1 MIKGLAVMNSNK
13 KMLVFIGLSLGLQ
26 VACSNSDGKDKS
38 VTTIKPVATLQEIM
52 LSVIDP
58 NVDPIWNS
66 VSTVAT
72 KDGVVE
78 KVPST
83 DEEWNT
89 LKNHAIVLIEA
100 GNLLQI
106 PDRHVA
112 HAGSSTSIHPVE
124 LQPAEI
130 EKLIEANRKDFN
142 EKAIN
147 LQNAAKLAL
156 VAIREKN
163 PDALLQVGAQI
174 EHACEQCHA
183 TYWYPNDKR
192 PTALNTLGF
201 KSKNP
206 TYELLRNPPQK
217 IALVSLHKPASLNN

>member
-1 MIKGLAVMNSNK
+1 MNSNK
-13 KMLVFIGLSLGLQ
+13 IMLVFIWLSLGLQ
-26 VACSNSDGKDKS
+26 AACSSSNNQDKDA
-38 VTTIKPVATLQEIM
+38 TTIKPVATLQEIM

-66 VSTVAT
+66 VSTVGT

-106 PDRHVA
+106 PNRHVA
-112 HAGSSTSIHPVE
+112 HAGAITSIHPVE

-130 EKLIEANRKDFN
+130 EKLIQENRKDFN
-142 EKAIN
+142 DKAIN

-156 VAIREKN
+156 VAIRERN
-163 PDALLQVGAQI
+163 PDSLLQVGSQI
-174 EHACEQCHA
+174 EHACEQCHSA
-183 TYWYPNDKR
+183 YWYPNDKR
-192 PTALNTLGF
+192 PVASNTLGF

-206 TYELLRNPPQK
+206 TYVLLRNAPQK
-217 IALVSLHKPASLNN
+217 IALVSLSD

>member
-1 MIKGLAVMNSNK
+1 MLA
-13 KMLVFIGLSLGLQ
+13 FIWLTLGLQ
-26 VACSNSDGKDKS
+26 VACSNSVSQDKAT
-38 VTTIKPVATLQEIM
+38 VTIKPVATLQEIM

-83 DEEWNT
+83 DEEWNV

-100 GNLLQI
+100 ANLLQI
-106 PDRHVA
+106 PNRAVA

-124 LQPAEI
+124 LQPEEV
-130 EKLIEANRKDFN
+130 EKLIQANRVDFN
-142 EKAIN
+142 NKAIN
-147 LQNAAKLAL
+147 LQNAAKSAL
-156 VAIREKN
+156 VAIKEKN
-163 PDALLQVGAQI
+163 PDALLQVGSQI

-183 TYWYPNDKR
+183 TYWYPNDKV
-192 PTALNTLGF
+192 PVAVNSLGL
-201 KSKNP
+201 KSVNP
-206 TYELLRNPPQK
+206 TYVLLRNVPQ
-217 IALVSLHKPASLNN
+217 S

>member
-1 MIKGLAVMNSNK
+1 MNSNK
-13 KMLVFIGLSLGLQ
+13 IMFVFIWLSLGLQ
-26 VACSNSDGKDKS
+26 AACSDPDKDI
-38 VTTIKPVATLQEIM
+38 TPIKPVATLQEIM

-78 KVPST
+78 KVPAT
-83 DEEWNT
+83 DEEWNI

-106 PDRHVA
+106 PNRQVA

-130 EKLIEANRKDFN
+130 EKLIQANRKDFN

-174 EHACEQCHA
+174 EHACEQCHSA
-183 TYWYPNDKR
+183 YWYPNDKR
-192 PTALNTLGF
+192 PVAENALGF
-201 KSKNP
+201 KSANP
-206 TYELLRNPPQK
+206 TYALLRKSPQK
-217 IALVSLHKPASLNN
+217 IAPANALTFAN